1 MIATQ
6 LDSGGAQLNVLD
18 IEAFKQKYNIPD
30 SEEAVKFVQTPTKPF
45 PIQKDT
51 FLLKPIQNGYG
62 WVFHR
67 YGLRR

>member
-30 SEEAVKFVQTPTKPF
+30 SEEAVKFVQTPTSHSLFKK
-45 PIQKDT
+45 I
-51 FLLKPIQNGYG
+51 
-62 WVFHR
+62 R
-67 YGLRR
+67 SC